1 MQLCLSMNYAYEF
14 SYLLLAVPWQAVI
27 GLSCFSGYYYSPVLR
42 FYVMFINYC
51 SIYELFMPD
60 LLYLGLQALVV
71 LGSEAPSSQVAPVPW
86 CHARPEVMAGWDKM
100 AALQATIRLSGW
112 WNAPHCLSCYV
123 SVSNGS
129 KKHNGVTAPPF
140 GGCLILW
147 ATGVVVVALQLPSQ
161 VRPCRPSPWAFPPP
175 LLSLSPLSKLGPHKL
190 STTLQTWDV
199 WLHCFCGKY

>member
-42 FYVMFINYC
+42 FYFMFINYC

-140 GGCLILW
+140 W
-147 ATGVVVVALQLPSQ
+147 GVFDSLGHRGDGSGIAAAQPGQAVQA
-161 VRPCRPSPWAFPPP
+161 
-175 LLSLSPLSKLGPHKL
+175 LSLGFPTSTFVTVTTVKIVSP
-190 STTLQTWDV
+190 
-199 WLHCFCGKY
+199 